1 MRKIIAMLLLVGM
14 TVSARADVI
23 PLPDDLPTITAL
35 ISLHKKMKKAE
46 DNAAEKVT
54 VSYGTQTEAT
64 KETNTFYVARSTL
77 DSKLNNAYS
86 YVVLAGALSSTTTS
100 LYRLI
105 EEYTTLTKAAS
116 KTIFKKPMCTWYY
129 MEANY
134 ALAKEVKSLKV
145 LVASL
150 TASGTNVLR
159 SSMEEKLTLT
169 FQIKASIEKMR
180 SIIDR
185 TYWWCSVVATGGFKF
200 YYVWDILNSD
210 VTDAIAKGIIN
221 QWCNG

>member
-1 MRKIIAMLLLVGM
+1 MRKIIAILLLMATTGI
-14 TVSARADVI
+14 TSSRAAVY
-23 PLPDDLPTITAL
+23 PKDLPTITAL

-46 DNAAEKVT
+46 DKAAEKVT
-54 VSYGTQTEAT
+54 LSYGTQTKAT

-105 EEYTTLTKAAS
+105 NEYSTLTQAAS

-129 MEANY
+129 LEANY
-134 ALAKEVKSLKV
+134 ALSKEVKSLKV
-145 LVASL
+145 LVTSL